1 MDLNKISYRIYLF
14 LVLFSP
20 LAFGTDEAWS
30 LLIMETGCFLAAF
43 FYFFGQWKNQTP
55 LYKTPGFTLLLLFLI
70 YLGLQ
75 LLPFPF
81 SVLELIAPA
90 THNIYQNTL
99 GISDSTSGM
108 PISIH
113 PNATLGEFFRYAA
126 YTSFYLLTVQFLT
139 EGQVLKKTVRFIYFV
154 AIFIA
159 YFAIMQN
166 LMGNGKI
173 FWFREP
179 TSDIGFT
186 GPFFYHN
193 HFASFMGMMAP
204 LCLALFF
211 YNLPRPDGIKG
222 IGKKLSFFFND
233 RHFNSHLLY
242 GFSFIIILYSL
253 FTSLSRGGIIAS
265 IAALLMIGTILFIRS
280 KKSLNSLIILVVA
293 AGAALLIGAYGWE
306 EVASKFDKAVDAEG
320 NISDFRLLFWQDS
333 WSIIKDFPIFGT
345 GFGTF
350 GYIFPTYRTLIRK
363 FFVYHAHS
371 DYIETMI
378 SGGLVVI
385 GIITSFLAIVL
396 FRAGKAIKTRRDR
409 YNIYLYYGCLTG
421 ILTILLHSLI
431 DFNFQNGANGLYFFL
446 LIGVVVS
453 VSHTRVRSGHG
464 SRLPIL
470 KSKILTGSMIVLMPI
485 FFTGTL
491 LYHGGSMMAKNI
503 YAPIGSPF
511 ILSSENSRDELQEA
525 SLKAKE
531 AALFDPFSGFY
542 QFAGGY
548 ADQLLGKQEIARN
561 QFLQAIKLNPTQSS
575 YLQEFAYFLTV
586 EKNFEQADAYYKAGI
601 RHDVSEV
608 ERYRQYASFLYS
620 INNRQ
625 GVLSTVS
632 AAMKLI
638 PKEVSIELGFL
649 IDAGFSNEEIEK
661 ALPDEIKP
669 HLLFASYLVKKEK
682 HDFAERVYLKSISIT
697 PIGERGSQ
705 YVGLYHFLIKG
716 KKLGDA
722 KILLKKA
729 LDELPNNN
737 RLLAL
742 QEQQKN
748 RLK

>member
-1 MDLNKISYRIYLF
+1 MNKISYRIYLF
-14 LVLFSP
+14 LILFSP
-20 LAFGTDEAWS
+20 MAFGTDESWS
-30 LLIMETGCFLAAF
+30 LLIMETGCFLSAF
-43 FYFFGQWKNQTP
+43 FYFSGQWKNRTP

-75 LLPFPF
+75 LFPFPF
-81 SVLELIAPA
+81 SVLKIIAPA
-90 THNIYQNTL
+90 THNVYQNTL

-222 IGKKLSFFFND
+222 IGKKLSFFLND

-265 IAALLMIGTILFIRS
+265 IAAMLIIGTFLFIRS
-280 KKSLNSLIILVVA
+280 KKTLNSLIILALA
-293 AGAALLIGAYGWE
+293 AGATLLIGAYGWE

-320 NISDFRLLFWQDS
+320 NISDFRLFFWRDS
-333 WSIIKDFPIFGT
+333 WPIIKDFPVFGT
-345 GFGTF
+345 GFGSF
-350 GYIFPTYRTLIRK
+350 GYIFPTYRTIIRK

-378 SGGLVVI
+378 NGGLIVV
-385 GIITSFLAIVL
+385 GIIASFLAIVL
-396 FRAGKAIKTRRDR
+396 FRTSKAIKTRRDG
-409 YNIYLYYGCLTG
+409 YSIYLYYGCLTG

-453 VSHTRVRSGHG
+453 VSHTRVRKGHG

-470 KSKILTGSMIVLMPI
+470 KSKILTRSMIGLTPF

-511 ILSSENSRDELQEA
+511 ILSSENSKDELQEA
-525 SLKAKE
+525 SLMAKE
-531 AALFDPFSGFY
+531 AALFDPYSGFY

-548 ADQLLGKQEIARN
+548 ADQLLGQQEKARN

-575 YLQEFAYFLTV
+575 YLQEFAYFLAG
-586 EKNFEQADAYYKAGI
+586 EKNFEHADAYYKAGI

-620 INNRQ
+620 IDNRQ
-625 GVLSTVS
+625 EVLSIVS
-632 AAMKLI
+632 SAMKLI
-638 PKEVSIELGFL
+638 PKEASNELGFL
-649 IDAGFSNEEIEK
+649 IDAEFRDEEIEK
-661 ALPDEIKP
+661 ALPDEIIP
-669 HLLFASYLVKKEK
+669 HLLFARYLVKKEK
-682 HDFAERVYLKSISIT
+682 YNFAERVYLKSISIS
-697 PIGERGSQ
+697 PRDESDMQ
-705 YVGLYHFLIKG
+705 YVELYHLLIRR

-722 KILLKKA
+722 ETLLKKA
-729 LDELPNNN
+729 LDELPDNSQ
-737 RLLAL
+737 LLAL
-742 QEQQKN
+742 QEQLKN